1 MKPTIWKK
9 DLDIY
14 ITLSSPLCKIEA
26 CLRSSFA
33 IILKKC
39 IYSFMADFAQ
49 QQERKLWNQAC
60 LINFWS
66 HIPSLSW
73 VALFFFFARS
83 IVHTLFDD

>member
-60 LINFWS
+60 LIKFLS

-73 VALFFFFARS
+73 VALFFFFFFCLGH
-83 IVHTLFDD
+83 IP